1 MMAAL
6 LVGFQNCF
14 QLRKNLVKF
23 EEKAMDQ
30 TLSPVERKQGGSLL
44 QRGIVPLHLFPRQ
57 RQPGEKI
64 PQASFFR
71 NPLLRWR
78 LPTS

>member
-14 QLRKNLVKF
+14 QLRKSLVRF
-23 EEKAMDQ
+23 EEKTMNQ
-30 TLSPVERKQGGSLL
+30 TVSPVEQKQGGRLL
-44 QRGIVPLHLFPRQ
+44 QHGIVALHFFPRQ
-57 RQPGEKI
+57 RQPGEEI
-64 PQASFFR
+64 TQASFFR
-71 NPLLRWR
+71 NPFLRWR